1 MTATATDKYCN
12 RVTPASPRKLAFPQC
27 PPEPAS
33 SSCTHCCCAA
43 WPCRLTRHPS
53 PSCTEQW
60 DTACPA
66 LPDNGWPPKQGW
78 CYNAHSLP
86 MFFCESLRTW
96 KGNHGNGLLG
106 SEELKPASPLPKFRQ
121 IAVDVQL
128 RLGPCCLE
136 QRCFQPHGPQN
147 SGNATKNIY
156 EKQFGFT
163 LTKCFFLRSY

>member
-1 MTATATDKYCN
+1 MTATATDKYFI
-12 RVTPASPRKLAFPQC
+12 RVTTASPRKLAFPQC

-86 MFFCESLRTW
+86 MFFVKAWEPEKGIMGMACWEAKSL
-96 KGNHGNGLLG
+96 NL
-106 SEELKPASPLPKFRQ
+106 PAHSRSFDRSLWTFSSVWDHVVWSRDASNLMGHKT
-121 IAVDVQL
+121 V
-128 RLGPCCLE
+128 E
-136 QRCFQPHGPQN
+136 MPQKTSMRN
-147 SGNATKNIY
+147 NLVSHWRNVS
-156 EKQFGFT
+156 F
-163 LTKCFFLRSY
+163 